1 MQADRF
7 IELTKPFVTRIGKEI
22 HCEQL
27 IKSEIQF
34 ISLCEMIDL
43 TPSGKKKIVWRRLS
57 CR

>member
-7 IELTKPFVTRIGKEI
+7 GHLNKSFVTRIGKEI

-43 TPSGKKKIVWRRLS
+43 TRSGKKEFFFQLA
-57 CR
+57 